1 MKFYQ
6 TYPHEEVACSGVQP
20 SLSFLFTSAPCV
32 TRNST
37 ISRLSSM
44 QAYKKMMKQKVR
56 IDNRI
61 YEHTRL

>member
-44 QAYKKMMKQKVR
+44 QAYKK
-56 IDNRI
+56 
-61 YEHTRL
+61 